1 MREKLDER
9 TENLV
14 QLFSLVFTLLTL
26 LSFATGFAIAL
37 SLRLTEVSY
46 EHQIR

>member
-9 TENLV
+9 TEKLV
-14 QLFSLVFTLLTL
+14 QLFALVFTLLTL
-26 LSFATGFAIAL
+26 LSFSTGFAIAL
-37 SLRLTEVSY
+37 SLRLAEVSY